1 MIEFK
6 NIYFIRNGDI
16 LIDDVSFKINDNENW
31 AVLGPNGSGKS
42 TIFSMLMAYTIASR
56 GSIKAFGIEFGKG
69 NWKDV
74 KSNIG
79 IVSSTMDKFNDV
91 LSRETVY
98 EVVLSGLKNKIGIYE
113 RESDEER
120 GITEDFL
127 KAYDFS
133 SYRNKHYGNLSAGEK
148 KKTMILRSLISK
160 PKLLILDEPCSS
172 LDLYQREQVLN
183 VLEGIKNTNLI
194 YITHD
199 ISEISSN
206 ITHVLLLKSGK
217 VLKSGRKKDILTDD
231 NLKQLYNLDVNISY
245 GRNGRPM
252 IEIL

>member
-6 NIYFIRNGDI
+6 NVYFIRNGDA
-16 LIDDVSFKINDNENW
+16 LIDDVSFKINDKENW

-42 TIFSMLMAYTIASR
+42 TIFSMLMAYRIASK

-69 NWKDV
+69 NWNNV
-74 KSNIG
+74 KSKIG

-91 LSRETVY
+91 LAGETVY

-113 RESDEER
+113 SESDEEKR
-120 GITEDFL
+120 ITEDFL
-127 KAYDFS
+127 KTYDFF
-133 SYRNKHYGNLSAGEK
+133 SYRNKRYGNLSAGEK

-172 LDLYQREQVLN
+172 LDIYQREQILRVLDRIES
-183 VLEGIKNTNLI
+183 LNLI

-199 ISEISSN
+199 ISEICSN
-206 ITHVLLLKSGK
+206 ITHVLLLKNGRILKAGK
-217 VLKSGRKKDILTDD
+217 KKDILNND
-231 NLKQLYNLDVNISY
+231 NLRELYNLDVNIKF
-245 GRNGRPM
+245 GRNQRPM

>member
-16 LIDDVSFKINDNENW
+16 LIDDVSFKIKDKENW

-42 TIFSMLMAYTIASR
+42 TIFSMLMAYTIASK

-69 NWKDV
+69 NWNHV
-74 KSNIG
+74 KSKIG

-91 LSRETVY
+91 LGKETVY
-98 EVVLSGLKNKIGIYE
+98 EVVLSGLKNRIGIYE
-113 RESDEER
+113 MESDEEKSK
-120 GITEDFL
+120 TEDFL
-127 KAYDFS
+127 KEFDFFN
-133 SYRNKHYGNLSAGEK
+133 YRDKKYGNLSAGEK

-172 LDLYQREQVLN
+172 LDLYQREQILK
-183 VLEGIKNTNLI
+183 VLEGIENINLI

-199 ISEISSN
+199 ISEICSK
-206 ITHVLLLKSGK
+206 ITHVLLLKNGR
-217 VLKSGRKKDILTDD
+217 VLKAGRKKDILTDD
-231 NLKQLYNLDVNISY
+231 NLKDLYNLDVNISF
-245 GRNGRPM
+245 GRNQRPM